1 MINSFLTNTKYL
13 FLSFPFLSL
22 PSSFSFI
29 NLCGRGI
36 TYIWLGDNLL
46 IHHCDPK
53 RSKTFPFFIF
63 MQCKY
68 LVVCGISLFFFLLH
82 STVMQNQHYHKYCFQ
97 KLGCVGKG
105 GMFVKLFLMVWVS
118 WERILGT
125 CNILVRGNF
134 FHRFFEVLSLHK
146 VHHLRMSPVE
156 VLKMH
161 EVKPKK
167 KRKKNE
173 AQERPSWMAFCFF
186 TCYSVIL
193 LDLATKRI
201 YLLKFFCFLKFQ
213 YVCRFNLSVIQ
224 G

>member
-1 MINSFLTNTKYL
+1 ME
-13 FLSFPFLSL
+13 SL
-22 PSSFSFI
+22 
-29 NLCGRGI
+29 
-36 TYIWLGDNLL
+36 Y
-46 IHHCDPK
+46 
-53 RSKTFPFFIF
+53 
-63 MQCKY
+63 
-68 LVVCGISLFFFLLH
+68 FFLLH

-167 KRKKNE
+167 KKRRMKLKN
-173 AQERPSWMAFCFF
+173 ALHGWLFAF
-186 TCYSVIL
+186 SLVIL
-193 LDLATKRI
+193 SS
-201 YLLKFFCFLKFQ
+201 YLTWQQREYICLNFFVF
-213 YVCRFNLSVIQ
+213 
-224 G
+224 

>member
-1 MINSFLTNTKYL
+1 
-13 FLSFPFLSL
+13 
-22 PSSFSFI
+22 
-29 NLCGRGI
+29 
-36 TYIWLGDNLL
+36 
-46 IHHCDPK
+46 
-53 RSKTFPFFIF
+53 
-63 MQCKY
+63 
-68 LVVCGISLFFFLLH
+68 
-82 STVMQNQHYHKYCFQ
+82 MQNQHYHKYCFQ

-167 KRKKNE
+167 KKKE
-173 AQERPSWMAFCFF
+173 E
-186 TCYSVIL
+186 
-193 LDLATKRI
+193 
-201 YLLKFFCFLKFQ
+201 
-213 YVCRFNLSVIQ
+213 
-224 G
+224 